1 MIKIIKY
8 KSNGTIQANK
18 IFSHKS
24 LQPATT
30 FSDQNF
36 LQLFYLFVPIE
47 WVDMTNIFCF
57 FSKIFAKLLY
67 VLFWIGRVGQFL
79 EEQLWNIDDGNA
91 TGSKQLQQ
99 ESSVI
104 SSS

>member
-1 MIKIIKY
+1 MNFQGQTMIKIIKY

-47 WVDMTNIFCF
+47 RVAVNNYIYL
-57 FSKIFAKLLY
+57 ILL
-67 VLFWIGRVGQFL
+67 WIG
-79 EEQLWNIDDGNA
+79 QL
-91 TGSKQLQQ
+91 L
-99 ESSVI
+99 I
-104 SSS
+104 SAFHCPSAE